1 MQSTVCDLRSILRKT
16 GIRWR
21 GFRSCKI
28 PEGVRFAAAS
38 LVHIR
43 LSWLA
48 HDGIRWRGFRSR
60 KIPEGVRFAAAPLFH
75 IRLSW
80 LAHDGIRSRGSTHWL
95 LGEPPGFPRPVPL
108 VRFADKALRARSRI
122 PEGVHFR
129 GRGPLSH
136 QVAGP

>member
-1 MQSTVCDLRSILRKT
+1 MRPESVQSTVCDLRSILRKT

-21 GFRSCKI
+21 GFRSRKI

-38 LVHIR
+38 
-43 LSWLA
+43 
-48 HDGIRWRGFRSR
+48 
-60 KIPEGVRFAAAPLFH
+60 LFH

-95 LGEPPGFPRPVPL
+95 MLGEPPGFPRPLPL
-108 VRFADKALRARSRI
+108 VRFADKVLRAAY

-129 GRGPLSH
+129 GRGRLSH